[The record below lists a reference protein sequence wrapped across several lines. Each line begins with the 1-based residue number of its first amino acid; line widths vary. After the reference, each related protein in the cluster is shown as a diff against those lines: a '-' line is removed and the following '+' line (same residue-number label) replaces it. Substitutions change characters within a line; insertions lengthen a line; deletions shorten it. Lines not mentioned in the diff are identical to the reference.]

1 MSMPMQCDPLVLG
14 HLRLELGDAF
24 LDRLGPLDAST
35 TLLNFDQAPS
45 PMSFQN
51 ACSSVQ
57 ISTGEASSNI
67 VQPPDGPFRAPP
79 AKWPSLHARR

>member
-24 LDRLGPLDAST
+24 SGSARPTRCIDHAFEL
-35 TLLNFDQAPS
+35 DQAPS

-51 ACSSVQ
+51 ACSSLQ